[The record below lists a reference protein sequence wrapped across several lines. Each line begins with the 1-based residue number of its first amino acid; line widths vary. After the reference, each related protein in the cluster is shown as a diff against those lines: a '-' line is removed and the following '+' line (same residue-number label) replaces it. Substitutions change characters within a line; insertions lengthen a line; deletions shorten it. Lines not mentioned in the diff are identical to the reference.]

1 MNTMSTCR
9 TSGLALK
16 GGPITHLHMES
27 KHFHEKD
34 NNILDTPWIFQ
45 DLNGYGHDMLHK
57 ARKQSWLNANTK
69 GHFTQKPRAV
79 TKKLWEPE
87 RKCPKA
93 ISRHLKFVSITS
105 MVKRCHLFDHNHDI
119 YIYIY
124 RHSNKLLNRTKLF
137 GMILGGFN
145 LAFMAN
151 MHWRLI
157 VWSTRNW
164 MFCVY

>member
-119 YIYIY
+119 YIYIDILT
-124 RHSNKLLNRTKLF
+124 SCWIGLNC
-137 GMILGGFN
+137 
-145 LAFMAN
+145 LAWF
-151 MHWRLI
+151 WEVLI
-157 VWSTRNW
+157 WPSW
-164 MFCVY
+164 LICIDD